1 MLTRVMRAMWSG
13 RFMLATSPLVGSPG
27 NHGRWVALT
36 AVTVARPVTLPM
48 Q

>member
-1 MLTRVMRAMWSG
+1 MMRAIWSG
-13 RFMLATSPLVGSPG
+13 QSMLATSPLIGSPG
-27 NHGRWVALT
+27 NHGQWVALT